1 MIVNVKEG
9 FHVGKINVAVTSYN
23 TEYFRSAKEA
33 LGSHGLILTNF
44 NNSEKS
50 SFVDFLKDSV
60 ENNSYLNDLIVECDF
75 EIKNDEILFNIE
87 NKDESYI
94 NMCEYVLLDTNIQV
108 NMSGGYLFVWDRNNN
123 ESYMYYAD

>member
-23 TEYFRSAKEA
+23 IEYFRSAKEA

-60 ENNSYLNDLIVECDF
+60 ENDSWLNDLIVECNF

-94 NMCEYVLLDTNIQV
+94 NMCEYTLLDANVQI
-108 NMSGGYLFVWDRNNN
+108 NMSGGYLFVKDFNNG